1 MISIS
6 ASVSEIPENVSLL
19 TTASITVDKLLQE
32 IVVTWSVF
40 LLSVESIESPWLGI
54 TLVLGVEVWVSSPL
68 VELSSVL

>member
-6 ASVSEIPENVSLL
+6 ASVPKIPENVSLF

-40 LLSVESIESPWLGI
+40 LLSVESVESTWLTI
-54 TLVLGVEVWVSSPL
+54 SLVLGVEVWVSSPL
-68 VELSSVL
+68 VELS